1 MSDLF
6 AARLSSVTLSS
17 SPSDDRLNCALS
29 QRPLP
34 RPPPLQVKALALHPE
49 HARLHAL
56 IEVFASGGMSEFSA
70 WIAKASG
77 GEAGAEAE
85 LAALGLQR
93 SRCLETMRLLSF
105 CTLAASNRVLSYEAI
120 GSALQVSACDFA
132 CRW

>member
-1 MSDLF
+1 M
-6 AARLSSVTLSS
+6 
-17 SPSDDRLNCALS
+17 
-29 QRPLP
+29 
-34 RPPPLQVKALALHPE
+34 QVKALALHPE

-120 GSALQVSACDFA
+120 GSALQVSACDFNYRCNLWG
-132 CRW
+132 CRVFLALDFR